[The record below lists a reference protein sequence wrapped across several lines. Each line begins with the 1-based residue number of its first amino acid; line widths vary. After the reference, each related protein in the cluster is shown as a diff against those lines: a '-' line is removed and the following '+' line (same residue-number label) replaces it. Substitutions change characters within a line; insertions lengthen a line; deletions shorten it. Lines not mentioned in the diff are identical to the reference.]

1 MSLLHAALNCVQGF
15 RHWSNN
21 YLPSLYPRRQA
32 CHLPSYSHQ
41 AHPHTKERP
50 HTQAHW
56 HLFIVRT
63 RAGARA
69 LGLPRAGSSA
79 LELVPWALARHV
91 TRGRRARL
99 FKHVRARSLG
109 RALYFPTLSFVA
121 HYKTPNK

>member
-1 MSLLHAALNCVQGF
+1 MRPSTAFRALGIGVTIIYPPSIRAG
-15 RHWSNN
+15 RHVTS
-21 YLPSLYPRRQA
+21 PPTPTRRTRTQRSA
-32 CHLPSYSHQ
+32 RTC
-41 AHPHTKERP
+41 
-50 HTQAHW
+50 TQAHW